1 MRGEDIRKLK
11 SVHAR
16 DEFAK
21 MGNPIAA
28 DILGTAGAVCWS
40 IQLIPQIII
49 NYRRHHTT
57 GLQPSMMLLWA
68 FAGIPLG
75 IYNITRNFNIALR
88 IQPQI
93 LTFLSLLTWS
103 QCKYY
108 SSKWSLTK
116 CTLVTS
122 AIGIILGGIEAG
134 LIFRL
139 RIPQR
144 EGLQWP
150 LTLMAVLSAVF
161 LSLGVLRHYWDIYKH
176 RTVRGI
182 SFLFVFIDALGDLTS
197 LVSIFFEEN
206 REILGMVIYGSE
218 LVLWIGV
225 MACGGWF
232 NLKPWVGKWLRKRNE
247 ETRESSGSG
256 EGNNAVM
263 MHDMPSSTS
272 VFRTPNASEGNITR
286 RGMRTG
292 ESDV

>member
-1 MRGEDIRKLK
+1 
-11 SVHAR
+11 
-16 DEFAK
+16 
-21 MGNPIAA
+21 MGNPVATN
-28 DILGTAGAVCWS
+28 ILGTAGAVCWS

-75 IYNITRNFNIALR
+75 IYNITSNFNIALQ

-108 SSKWSLTK
+108 SSKWALQK
-116 CTLVTS
+116 CALVTS
-122 AIGIILGGIEAG
+122 IIGILLAGVEVG
-134 LIFRL
+134 LIFAL

-144 EGLQWP
+144 KGLQWP
-150 LTLMAVLSAVF
+150 FTLMAVLSAVF
-161 LSLGVLRHYWDIYKH
+161 LSLGVLRHYWDIYQH

-197 LVSIFFEEN
+197 LISVFFEEK
-206 REILGMVIYGSE
+206 RDILGMVIYGSE

-232 NLKPWVGKWLRKRNE
+232 NLKPWVGKWLRKRKQ
-247 ETRESSGSG
+247 ETDELSGG
-256 EGNNAVM
+256 GQGNNAVM
-263 MHDMPSSTS
+263 MHDVPSSTS
-272 VFRTPNASEGNITR
+272 VFRTPGPNEGTISR
-286 RGMRTG
+286 RVVRAD
-292 ESDV
+292 ENDA